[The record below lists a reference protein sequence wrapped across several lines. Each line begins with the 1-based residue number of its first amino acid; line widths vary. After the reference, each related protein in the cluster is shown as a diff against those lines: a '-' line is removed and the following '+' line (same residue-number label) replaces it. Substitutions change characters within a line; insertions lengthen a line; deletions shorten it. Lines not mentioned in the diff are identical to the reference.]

1 MPAWLA
7 RHDPNMVGGL
17 AIHAWGGEDLNL
29 RPTDYEF
36 DPDEF
41 GDQPKVRKIAHDQG
55 VGYAELPIVSHRF
68 AVDRGTHAGHRRR
81 KGVT

>member
-1 MPAWLA
+1 MTCDL
-7 RHDPNMVGGL
+7 RFRS
-17 AIHAWGGEDLNL
+17 WGGEDLNL

-41 GDQPKVRKIAHDQG
+41 GDQQKVRKIAYDQD